1 MKRLLLTCTD
11 LMAIQFLVPHVK
23 YLSQNGFSVELAC
36 SDVGGRLDELKREL
50 DDVARVHTVRLVRSP
65 FSPGNLH
72 GYHDLKLIINSQ
84 HWDIIWTN
92 EPVMGVMTRLA
103 ARGARRSGTKVV
115 YMAHG
120 FHFYKGA
127 PKLNWLIYYPVEKFC
142 SRFTD
147 MIITINNE
155 DCRRAESF
163 CAKRVEKI
171 NGIGVN
177 LDKFAPNDDA
187 AAAKRHEL
195 GLADDDIMLLN
206 VGELTHRKNQH
217 IIIEALNL
225 LKDARIKLFICG
237 RGESESELRAMVDEF
252 ELGDQVSFLG
262 YRRDIS
268 ELCSAANIF
277 VFTSLQEGL
286 PRALMEAM
294 ANGKAVVC
302 SDIRGNVDLI
312 DNGKG
317 GFVVPNT
324 PQAVAESVK
333 ALADDP
339 SLRADIGRYNM
350 TKVELFSEEKALEA
364 MYSLINSFDK

>member
-36 SDVGGRLDELKREL
+36 SDVGGRLDELRDEL
-50 DDVARVHTVRLVRSP
+50 RDIAKVHTVRLVRSP
-65 FSPGNLH
+65 FSPGNFN
-72 GYHDLKLIINSQ
+72 GYNDLKKLINSQ

-103 ARGARRSGTKVV
+103 ARKARRDGTKVI

-142 SRFTD
+142 SCFSD

-155 DCRRAESF
+155 DYQRAKTF
-163 CAKRVEKI
+163 HAKWVEKI
-171 NGIGVN
+171 NGIGVD
-177 LDKFAPNDDA
+177 LEKFAPNDNIR
-187 AAAKRHEL
+187 AAKRLEL
-195 GLADDDIMLLN
+195 GLDDNDIMLFN
-206 VGELTHRKNQH
+206 VGELTRRKNQH
-217 IIIEALNL
+217 VIIEALNQ
-225 LKDARIKLFICG
+225 LKDPNIKLFICG
-237 RGESESELRAMVDEF
+237 RGESEAALKAMVNDF
-252 ELGDQVSFLG
+252 GLGDSVHFLG
-262 YRRDIS
+262 YRRDIN
-268 ELCSAANIF
+268 ELCCAADIF

-302 SDIRGNVDLI
+302 SDIRGNIDLI
-312 DNGKG
+312 DNEKG
-317 GFVVPNT
+317 GFIVSNEPKEVAK
-324 PQAVAESVK
+324 AVKVLCGSNK
-333 ALADDP
+333 
-339 SLRADIGRYNM
+339 LREEMGNYNM
-350 TKVELFSEEKALEA
+350 TAVCAFNEATATEAL
-364 MYSLINSFDK
+364 YSLFLSV